1 MTLQAF
7 VDAVAA
13 TTRNFPSSPSTFLP
27 SDCLFFTLLLYYP
40 VWHVKVW
47 SLVIYFSLNSAAGQ
61 STDSEIPV
69 QV

>member
-1 MTLQAF
+1 MILQAF
-7 VDAVAA
+7 LDAVAA
-13 TTRNFPSSPSTFLP
+13 TARNFPASPSTFLP
-27 SDCLFFTLLLYYP
+27 SDCLSFILLLYYP

-69 QV
+69 QI